1 MTNKKRI
8 AITVL
13 CIIGLILSIDLVYIY
28 IKTNFIADAPK
39 SFCSIN
45 SFIDCDGA
53 AQTPK
58 AFFSG
63 VPLAIWG
70 VILYC
75 LFLFL
80 NFVDKIKEKIN
91 FPLLNVFKNPSSYIA
106 TIGLISFIISVS
118 LACVSIFQI
127 QKICILCFATY
138 FINLFIALVA
148 VKKDFFITDVKN
160 TVLDFISGAKQYT
173 TLFLFV
179 LIALFLTLGYFQRSL
194 ILAPNLKMMKS
205 IEQFSKLKTNIYAI
219 EGNTLGNPE
228 GDVSIYVYGDFMCP
242 FCRVMNIMLHKL
254 VIDDKNVAVYHV
266 NFPLDS
272 ACNPS
277 VVRKIHPGGCILS
290 KYALA
295 AQNQGNYWGMVSLI
309 YNNLP
314 KDEKRLLKLSE
325 TIGLDSDKLYIDAHS
340 KQIDEVLENQV
351 YRGLGYKIMGTP
363 TIIIDNIPHSEIMP
377 YYRLKELVKQSRK
390 RKIKNARE

>member
-219 EGNTLGNPE
+219 EGNTLGNPD

>member
-1 MTNKKRI
+1 
-8 AITVL
+8 
-13 CIIGLILSIDLVYIY
+13 
-28 IKTNFIADAPK
+28 
-39 SFCSIN
+39 
-45 SFIDCDGA
+45 
-53 AQTPK
+53 
-58 AFFSG
+58 
-63 VPLAIWG
+63 
-70 VILYC
+70 
-75 LFLFL
+75 
-80 NFVDKIKEKIN
+80 
-91 FPLLNVFKNPSSYIA
+91 
-106 TIGLISFIISVS
+106 
-118 LACVSIFQI
+118 
-127 QKICILCFATY
+127 
-138 FINLFIALVA
+138 
-148 VKKDFFITDVKN
+148 
-160 TVLDFISGAKQYT
+160 
-173 TLFLFV
+173 
-179 LIALFLTLGYFQRSL
+179 
-194 ILAPNLKMMKS
+194 MKS

-219 EGNTLGNPE
+219 EGNTLGNPD

>member
-80 NFVDKIKEKIN
+80 NFVDKIREKIN

-219 EGNTLGNPE
+219 EGNTLGNPD

>member
-1 MTNKKRI
+1 MTPKKRI
-8 AITVL
+8 TITVL

-45 SFIDCDGA
+45 SFVDCDGV

-58 AFFSG
+58 AFFLG

-80 NFVDKIKEKIN
+80 NFVDKIREKIN

-106 TIGLISFIISVS
+106 SIGLLSFIISVS

-127 QKICILCFATY
+127 NKICILCFATY

-148 VKKDFFITDVKN
+148 VKENFFITDVKN
-160 TVLDFISGAKQYT
+160 TILDFIQGVKQYT
-173 TLFLFV
+173 TLFLAVMLV
-179 LIALFLTLGYFQRSL
+179 LVLGLGYFQRSL
-194 ILAPNLKMMKS
+194 ILAPNLKMIKS
-205 IEQFSKLKTNIYAI
+205 IEEFRQLKTNIYAI
-219 EGNTLGNPE
+219 EGNTLGNPD

-242 FCRVMNIMLHKL
+242 FCKIMNIMLHKL

-272 ACNPS
+272 ACNPT

-295 AQNQGNYWGMVSLI
+295 AQNQGNYWGMVSAI
-309 YNNLP
+309 YTYMP
-314 KDEKRLLKLSE
+314 KDEKQLLGIGNL
-325 TIGLDSDKLYIDAHS
+325 IGLDSDKLYTDAHS
-340 KQIDEVLENQV
+340 KQIDETLENQI
-351 YRGLGYKIMGTP
+351 YRGIGARIMGTP
-363 TIIIDNIPHSEIMP
+363 TIIIDDIPHSEIMP
-377 YYRLKELVKQSRK
+377 YYRLKELVHQSRK
-390 RKIKNARE
+390 RKTKNAK

>member
-45 SFIDCDGA
+45 SFIDCDGV

-179 LIALFLTLGYFQRSL
+179 LIILFLTLGYFQRSL

>member
-1 MTNKKRI
+1 MTPKKRI
-8 AITVL
+8 TITVL

-45 SFIDCDGA
+45 SFVDCDGV

-58 AFFSG
+58 AFFLG

-80 NFVDKIKEKIN
+80 NFVDKIREKIN

-106 TIGLISFIISVS
+106 SIGLLSFII
-118 LACVSIFQI
+118 
-127 QKICILCFATY
+127 
-138 FINLFIALVA
+138 
-148 VKKDFFITDVKN
+148 ITDVKN
-160 TVLDFISGAKQYT
+160 TILDFIQGVKQYT
-173 TLFLFV
+173 TLFLAVMLV
-179 LIALFLTLGYFQRSL
+179 LVLGLGYFQRSL
-194 ILAPNLKMMKS
+194 ILAPNLKMVKS
-205 IEQFSKLKTNIYAI
+205 IEEFRQMKTNIYAI
-219 EGNTLGNPE
+219 EGNTLGNPD

-242 FCRVMNIMLHKL
+242 FCKIMNIMLHKL

-272 ACNPS
+272 ACNPT

-295 AQNQGNYWGMVSLI
+295 AQNQGNYWGMVSAI
-309 YNNLP
+309 YTYMP
-314 KDEKRLLKLSE
+314 KDEKQLLGIGNL
-325 TIGLDSDKLYIDAHS
+325 IGLDSDKLYTDAHS
-340 KQIDEVLENQV
+340 KQIDETLENQI
-351 YRGLGYKIMGTP
+351 YRGIGARIMGTP
-363 TIIIDNIPHSEIMP
+363 TIIIDDIPHSEIMP
-377 YYRLKELVKQSRK
+377 YYRLKELVHQSRK
-390 RKIKNARE
+390 RKTKNAK